1 MTTYYIAGTGSD
13 SNDGSFGSPWR
24 NFLYAIDPNQSADG
38 DTIIVKT
45 GTNVQTVGNASVIDL
60 GNRQILGESDISE
73 ENIID
78 FDGLAISR
86 IYGNLNCV
94 VEGFTIQNIRQTAA
108 SKGLFGGSGPF
119 IFLINKFN
127 RMVLR
132 DIWLGGHGN
141 GSLPGSGLFN
151 GNNNDRINIE
161 NTKISNIRGVSGV
174 GGNYVYFGSDRSTN
188 FILKLKNVTI
198 YNDSAPPV
206 GSANIQEIFSSRSN
220 PGQVVEFS
228 ADNTVIDLK
237 IDGTINDFFK
247 ANGPGTVTFTGSNSC
262 FHNANYSLGG
272 TNVITLDPL
281 YVDPDN
287 GFFDLNPDSP
297 VISLGRITS

>member
-1 MTTYYIAGTGSD
+1 MATFYIASTGD
-13 SNDGSFGSPWR
+13 DTNNGAEATPWR
-24 NFLYAIDPNQSADG
+24 NLLYAIDPSQSADG

-45 GTNVQTVGNASVIDL
+45 GTNVQTVGNEDVIDL
-60 GNRQILGESDISE
+60 GNRQILGESGISE

-78 FDGLAISR
+78 FDGLALSR

-94 VEGFTIQNIRQTAA
+94 VEGFTIQNIQQTVA
-108 SKGLFGGSGPF
+108 SRGLFGGSGQST
-119 IFLINKFN
+119 FLLKKFN

-132 DIWLGGHGN
+132 DIWIVGHTN
-141 GSLPGSGLFN
+141 SSLPSSGLFN
-151 GNNNDRINIE
+151 GGTNDRINIE
-161 NTKISNIRGVSGV
+161 NTKISNIRGVSGM
-174 GGNYVYFGSDRSTN
+174 GGNYVYFSSDRSDN
-188 FILKLKNVTI
+188 IIIKLKNVTI

-206 GSANIQEIFSSRSN
+206 GSANIQEIYSARTN
-220 PGQVVEFS
+220 PGQVVEFI

-237 IDGTINDFFK
+237 IDGTIDEFFK
-247 ANGPGTVTFTGSNSC
+247 VIGSGTVTFTGSNSC

-297 VISLGRITS
+297 VIGLGRV

>member
-1 MTTYYIAGTGSD
+1 MATFYIASTGD
-13 SNDGSFGSPWR
+13 DTNNGAEATPWR

-60 GNRQILGESDISE
+60 GNRQILGESGISE

-94 VEGFTIQNIRQTAA
+94 VEGFTIQNIRQTET

-119 IFLINKFN
+119 TCLINKIN

-132 DIWLGGHGN
+132 DIWIGGHGN
-141 GSLPGSGLFN
+141 SSLPGSGLFN
-151 GNNNDRINIE
+151 GNTNDRINIE

-174 GGNYVYFGSDRSTN
+174 GGNYVYFGSDRSDN

-206 GSANIQEIFSSRSN
+206 GSANIQEIFSSRTN
-220 PGQVVEFS
+220 PGQVVELS

-247 ANGPGTVTFTGSNSC
+247 ANGLGTVTFTGSNSC

-297 VISLGRITS
+297 VIGLGRV